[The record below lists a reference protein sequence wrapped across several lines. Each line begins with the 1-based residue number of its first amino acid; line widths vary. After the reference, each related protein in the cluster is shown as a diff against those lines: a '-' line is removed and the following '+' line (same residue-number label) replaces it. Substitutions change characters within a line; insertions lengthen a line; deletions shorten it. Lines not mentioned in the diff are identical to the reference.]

1 MTPLQQ
7 TLMQIAIEVHSSATI
22 KEPADLDRKFSEI
35 GIDSLDAMSVML
47 EVMERFNIQIPSDD
61 VVKLTTLNEV
71 VCFVEAELGRLSR
84 KV

>member
-7 TLMQIAIEVHSSATI
+7 ALTKISIEVNNSATI
-22 KEPADLDRKFSEI
+22 KDPADLNRKFSEI

-47 EVMERFNIQIPSDD
+47 VAMERFDIDIPNEELD
-61 VVKLTTLNEV
+61 KLTTLNELAH
-71 VCFVEAELGRLSR
+71 FVEAQLGRLGR

>member
-7 TLMQIAIEVHSSATI
+7 TLMQIAIEANNSATI
-22 KEPADLDRKFSEI
+22 KDPADLNRKFSDI

-47 EVMERFNIQIPSDD
+47 EVMEHFDIQIPDGE
-61 VVKLTTLNEV
+61 VKNLTTLNELAR
-71 VCFVEAELGRLSR
+71 FVEVELGRLGR